1 MFQYEVLNKFHDK
14 KLEIGRRNIER
25 VFVAL
30 VSFCCSDRRETLIS
44 FIFYEFLCE
53 NSILN
58 KKQKT
63 QNIHGNQIR

>member
-1 MFQYEVLNKFHDK
+1 MFLHEVLNKVHDK
-14 KLEIGRRNIER
+14 KHEIERKNIER

-58 KKQKT
+58 KKNQD
-63 QNIHGNQIR
+63 IHGNQIR